1 MNNHMHT
8 QDSILSLS
16 SSFAKT
22 KPVSLEGFEFYFH
35 ASQGFSCAG
44 FCNGLLCLGGGA
56 FVVVYYVL
64 VVVHSVTR

>member
-22 KPVSLEGFEFYFH
+22 KPVSLEGFDFIFMPLR
-35 ASQGFSCAG
+35 ASVVH
-44 FCNGLLCLGGGA
+44 A
-56 FVVVYYVL
+56 FVMVYYVW
-64 VVVHSVTR
+64 VVVLL